1 MTEQIE
7 QTHQTEGQCNCPD
20 YTSSRREMLRN
31 MTLVGAGAVA
41 TTVFGDTF
49 RQTAFGATAGGN
61 VLVVLSLRGGAD
73 SLSMVVPHAENNYYA
88 LRPRIAVP
96 RGSLIAQDA
105 SFGLH
110 PQFEPLLPMWKKGTF
125 GVVLATGLPQPNR
138 SHFDAIE
145 QIEDADPG
153 SVARTGWINRMV
165 GLDSITSPL
174 QAVNLGSGL
183 EPTSLM
189 GPQSTLATETTD
201 DIELSGGDDPT
212 AKRWR
217 RRALQQVWGEQAG
230 PLGVGARAS
239 LATTATLGPALKT
252 KYRAGAPYPATD
264 LGDALKDTA
273 RLIKAR
279 VGVKVVTL
287 DYGSWDM
294 HTNVGTLQST
304 GDLTMKGMVH
314 GFATAVSAFFRDLGA
329 NASRVTLVTLT
340 EFGRRVAQNGT
351 GGLDHGWANATFAFG
366 AGVKGG
372 QYHGTWPGLGGSSLV
387 DGDLKVTTDYRSV
400 LSEILQSRFGSVSV
414 PAVFPGFKPE
424 SIGLMRA

>member
-1 MTEQIE
+1 MTDQ
-7 QTHQTEGQCNCPD
+7 QCNCPD
-20 YTSSRREMLRN
+20 YTASRRAMLRN
-31 MTLVGAGAVA
+31 LALVGAGTVA
-41 TTVFGDTF
+41 TSVFGDTF
-49 RQTAFGATAGGN
+49 RQAAYGATGDGN
-61 VLVVLSLRGGAD
+61 VLIVLSLRGGAD
-73 SLSMVVPHAENNYYA
+73 SLSMVVPHGESYYYEH
-88 LRPRIAVP
+88 RPRIAVP
-96 RGSLIAQDA
+96 RGTLVAQDD

-110 PQFEPLLPMWKKGTF
+110 PQFEPLLPMWNAGTF

-153 SVARTGWINRMV
+153 SVARTGWINRMI
-165 GLDSITSPL
+165 GLDTLTSPL

-183 EPTSLM
+183 EPASLM
-189 GPQSTLATETTD
+189 GPQSTLATETTN
-201 DIELSGGDDPT
+201 DIELAGGDDPT
-212 AKRWR
+212 AKGWR
-217 RRALQQVWGEQAG
+217 RRALQQVWGKQPG

-239 LATTATLGPALKT
+239 LATTAKLGPALRKQ
-252 KYRAGAPYPATD
+252 YQPQAAYPVTD

-273 RLIKAR
+273 RLIKAK

-304 GDLTMKGMVH
+304 GELTMKGMVR
-314 GFATAVSAFFRDLGA
+314 GFATGVAAFFKDLGPL
-329 NASRVTLVTLT
+329 ASRVTLVTLT
-340 EFGRRVAQNGT
+340 EFGRRVSQNGT

-372 QYHGTWPGLGGSSLV
+372 QFHGNWPGLGSGSLV

-400 LSEILQSRFGSVSV
+400 LTEILETRFASVSV

-424 SIGLMRA
+424 SVGLMRAS

>member
-1 MTEQIE
+1 VTDQ
-7 QTHQTEGQCNCPD
+7 QCDCPD

-31 MTLVGAGAVA
+31 LTLVGAGAVA

-49 RQTAFGATAGGN
+49 RQAAYGASAGGN

-73 SLSMVVPHAENNYYA
+73 SLSMVVPHSEPYYYQS
-88 LRPRIAVP
+88 RPHIAVP
-96 RGSLIAQDA
+96 RNALVAQNA

-110 PQFEPLLPMWKKGTF
+110 PAFEPLLPMWKNGTF

-153 SVARTGWINRMV
+153 SAARTGWINRLV

-189 GPQSTLATETTD
+189 GPEPTLATESID
-201 DIELSGGDDPT
+201 DIELAGGSDPK
-212 AKRWR
+212 ARRWR
-217 RRALQQVWGEQAG
+217 RNALKQVWGRQPG
-230 PLGVGARAS
+230 HLGNGARAA
-239 LATTATLGPALKT
+239 LTTTATLDPALRQT
-252 KYRAGAPYPATD
+252 GGAGKVSYPATD

-273 RLIKAR
+273 RLINAR

-304 GDLTMKGMVH
+304 GDLAMKGMVH
-314 GFATAVSAFFRDLGA
+314 GFASAVAAFFTDLGA
-329 NASRVTLVTLT
+329 AAGRVTLVTLT

-366 AGVKGG
+366 AGVRGG
-372 QYHGTWPGLGGSSLV
+372 QYHGSWPGLGAGSLS
-387 DGDLKVTTDYRSV
+387 DGDLTVTTDYRSV
-400 LSEILQSRFGSVSV
+400 LSEILSSRFDGVSV
-414 PAVFPGFKPE
+414 PGVFPGFTPE
-424 SIGLMRA
+424 QIGLMRA

>member
-1 MTEQIE
+1 MTDQ
-7 QTHQTEGQCNCPD
+7 QCNCPD
-20 YTSSRREMLRN
+20 YTSSRRAILRN
-31 MTLVGAGAVA
+31 MALVGAGAVA
-41 TTVFGDTF
+41 TSVFGETF
-49 RQTAFGATAGGN
+49 RQTAYGATADGN
-61 VLVVLSLRGGAD
+61 VLIVLSLRGGAD
-73 SLSMVVPHAENNYYA
+73 SLSMVVPHAESYYYEN
-88 LRPRIAVP
+88 RPRIAVP
-96 RGSLIAQDA
+96 RGTLIAQDDN
-105 SFGLH
+105 FGLH
-110 PQFEPLLPMWKKGTF
+110 PQFAPLLPMWNAGTF
-125 GVVLATGLPQPNR
+125 GAVLATGLPQPNR

-153 SVARTGWINRMV
+153 SVVRTGWINRMV
-165 GLDSITSPL
+165 GLDTITSPL

-183 EPTSLM
+183 EPASLM
-189 GPQSTLATETTD
+189 GPESTLATETTD
-201 DIELSGGDDPT
+201 DIELSGGADP
-212 AKRWR
+212 AAQRWR
-217 RRALQQVWGEQAG
+217 RRALQQVWGKQPG

-239 LATTATLGPALKT
+239 LATSAKLGPALKT
-252 KYRAGAPYPATD
+252 KYHAGAPYPATD

-273 RLIKAR
+273 RLIKAN

-304 GDLTMKGMVH
+304 GEVTMKGMVH
-314 GFATAVSAFFRDLGA
+314 GFATAVAAFLKDLGPVA
-329 NASRVTLVTLT
+329 GRVTLVTLT

-372 QYHGTWPGLGGSSLV
+372 QYHGSWPGLGAGSLV

-400 LSEILQSRFGSVSV
+400 LTEILQARFGSISI

-424 SIGLMRA
+424 PVGLMSA

>member
-1 MTEQIE
+1 MTDQ
-7 QTHQTEGQCNCPD
+7 QCNCPD
-20 YTSSRREMLRN
+20 YTESRRAMLRN
-31 MTLVGAGAVA
+31 MALVGAGAVA
-41 TTVFGDTF
+41 TSVFGDTF
-49 RQTAFGATAGGN
+49 RQTAYGATDGN
-61 VLVVLSLRGGAD
+61 VLIVLSLRGGAD
-73 SLSMVVPHAENNYYA
+73 SLSMVVPHSETYYYEQ
-88 LRPRIAVP
+88 RPHIAVP
-96 RGSLIAQDA
+96 RGTLVAQDDN
-105 SFGLH
+105 FGLH
-110 PQFEPLLPMWKKGTF
+110 PQFTPLLPMWSNGTF

-153 SVARTGWINRMV
+153 SIARTGWINRMV
-165 GLDSITSPL
+165 GLDTIASPL

-183 EPTSLM
+183 EPASLM

-201 DIELSGGDDPT
+201 DIALSGGDDPD
-212 AKRWR
+212 ARRWR
-217 RRALQQVWGEQAG
+217 RRALQQVWGRQPG

-239 LATTATLGPALKT
+239 LATTAKLGPALKT
-252 KYRAGAPYPATD
+252 KYQAVAAYPATD

-304 GDLTMKGMVH
+304 GDLTMTGMVH
-314 GFATAVSAFFRDLGA
+314 GFASAVAAFFEDLGTVA
-329 NASRVTLVTLT
+329 NRVTLVTLT
-340 EFGRRVAQNGT
+340 EFGRRVSQNGT

-372 QYHGTWPGLGGSSLV
+372 QYHGTWPGLGAGSLV

-400 LSEILQSRFGSVSV
+400 LTEILQSRFGSVSV
-414 PAVFPGFKPE
+414 PAVFPDFTPE
-424 SIGLMRA
+424 SIGLMKAS